1 MDFSGNSKISKGSS
15 FQLIGNSNNNSNQHK
30 NMIDSLNNLTK
41 SLNRNLTGNIYD
53 FMKCFICLGR
63 TKEPITCPKCNNFAC
78 QKCFETY
85 FDGQNTK
92 ACPLCKQII
101 NYNQLKYS
109 KIIPEIENILN
120 KEVSKSKK
128 VELLIILIKEKK
140 NIWENQ
146 NNYINNIIEKILKYQ
161 EIIKDY
167 KKQYDFFLLNCKE
180 ILDKIFND
188 YYQKIEELTN
198 SLLSYN
204 KNNLDPIQKYNDIDK
219 NYQNDLN
226 NNYIKDLINELL
238 SMERKSF
245 NQSKKEK
252 DDFFINIS
260 TKIAPSLIFYKI
272 RDIKIKKEDFNK
284 YSNLS
289 TKGNHYKLGNYLI
302 KYKFNTNE
310 GFKSLCELSF
320 NFIDNSNTCF
330 LFTQNKVDK
339 KNEQNLF
346 PMKFTKKNGNEY
358 IFQCIISFD
367 EFDNEK
373 EDEVRMEI
381 EALVFSI

>member
-1 MDFSGNSKISKGSS
+1 MLFDSHIHTKFSADSEMSAVDAIAKA
-15 FQLIGNSNNNSNQHK
+15 Q
-30 NMIDSLNNLTK
+30 SLN
-41 SLNRNLTGNIYD
+41 
-53 FMKCFICLGR
+53 LGVVF
-63 TKEPITCPKCNNFAC
+63 TEH
-78 QKCFETY
+78 
-85 FDGQNTK
+85 FD
-92 ACPLCKQII
+92 
-101 NYNQLKYS
+101 
-109 KIIPEIENILN
+109 
-120 KEVSKSKK
+120 
-128 VELLIILIKEKK
+128 
-140 NIWENQ
+140 
-146 NNYINNIIEKILKYQ
+146 
-161 EIIKDY
+161 
-167 KKQYDFFLLNCKE
+167 
-180 ILDKIFND
+180 
-188 YYQKIEELTN
+188 
-198 SLLSYN
+198 
-204 KNNLDPIQKYNDIDK
+204 
-219 NYQNDLN
+219 
-226 NNYIKDLINELL
+226 

-252 DDFFINIS
+252 DDFVINIS
-260 TKIAPSLIFYKI
+260 TKIVPSLIFYKI

-330 LFTQNKVDK
+330 LLTQNKVDR